1 MSWYWYA
8 GALLVAAID
17 WFAVARN
24 IPKVRAFSK
33 AGTMLIL
40 IAGYSAAGGWA
51 GDGFWIGVGLVASML
66 GDIFLLLPT
75 SFFIAG
81 LASFLFAHVC
91 YIIGFN
97 QSLPYFAWQMPLIL
111 AVFVLLDIWMYRRLR
126 RVMMTRPKVRWQR
139 YPMLFYI
146 LMLSLMVISALLCYF
161 RPEWSFT
168 GASLASLGALFF
180 LVSDSVLAND
190 RFVAP
195 IRYGR
200 VIVIVTYHLAQ
211 MLIIAATLQH

>member
-81 LASFLFAHVC
+81 LAETTGLAHRPLF
-91 YIIGFN
+91 
-97 QSLPYFAWQMPLIL
+97 P
-111 AVFVLLDIWMYRRLR
+111 
-126 RVMMTRPKVRWQR
+126 
-139 YPMLFYI
+139 
-146 LMLSLMVISALLCYF
+146 
-161 RPEWSFT
+161 
-168 GASLASLGALFF
+168 
-180 LVSDSVLAND
+180 
-190 RFVAP
+190 
-195 IRYGR
+195 
-200 VIVIVTYHLAQ
+200 
-211 MLIIAATLQH
+211 